1 MGAIAPL
8 MDQKSPE
15 FPNLIKNRTMV
26 RDQMRGVADG
36 CDEAAKACSTYAQ
49 AIDDAHSKIIH
60 EMVVLGATVAVT
72 EIVAANF
79 SCHLPSESAKPFPS
93 RRCLP
98 TGGDRLA
105 DRHQLSESSGWPQN
119 SPAYPRSVLPAPRLA
134 RYLSWARFSPRVQRS
149 SPQRRQDEAA
159 QSKELR
165 H

>member
-8 MDQKSPE
+8 MEKKSPE
-15 FPNLIKNRTMV
+15 FPNLIKNRTIV

-36 CDEAAKACSTYAQ
+36 CDEAAKAYSTYAQ

-72 EIVAANF
+72 EIVAAI
-79 SCHLPSESAKPFPS
+79 LVPLTVGISEAVSKVVDVS
-93 RRCLP
+93 RLVAQARGSP
-98 TGGDRLA
+98 P
-105 DRHQLSESSGWPQN
+105 LSESSGWPQN

-149 SPQRRQDEAA
+149 SPQRRLDEAA